1 MRPVSAHPEGDVHE
15 EEFYQRGGPRDMR
28 FPTPGDSAEE
38 EIGELFSTFQWLVW
52 GGRKDCVCCLAC
64 KPLRSSDSNNWH
76 LLGKRF

>member
-28 FPTPGDSAEE
+28 FPPPGDSAE

-52 GGRKDCVCCLAC
+52 GGRKDCLSSCLQASEI
-64 KPLRSSDSNNWH
+64 LRQ
-76 LLGKRF
+76 